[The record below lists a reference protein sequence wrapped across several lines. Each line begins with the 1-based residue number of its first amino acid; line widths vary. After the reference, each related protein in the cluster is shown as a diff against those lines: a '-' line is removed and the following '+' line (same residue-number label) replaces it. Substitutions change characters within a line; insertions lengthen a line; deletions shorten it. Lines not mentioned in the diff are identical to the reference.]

1 MYKVVKTFGHNEGL
15 SCCFRQWR
23 AESHCNLLHGYALS
37 IELEFETRILDDRN
51 WVVDFGDF
59 KLIKEFLHKWFD
71 HTTLIAKDDPH
82 LQQFIFLHEKK
93 LINLKII
100 DIVGCE
106 SFAEFIFN
114 ELVNFKICDK
124 LLTSVTVKEHDSN
137 SATYERK

>member
-82 LQQFIFLHEKK
+82 LQQFIF
-93 LINLKII
+93 
-100 DIVGCE
+100 
-106 SFAEFIFN
+106 N